1 MKTTPL
7 LPLQRIVADWYQEGH
22 YGYLQTQEEAAKVNS
37 ELFQFQLSEAATA
50 SGPYD
55 YAAML
60 RNTIGELEI
69 LLSDVE
75 KEVA

>member
-1 MKTTPL
+1 MTTTPL

-22 YGYLQTQEEAAKVNS
+22 YVYLQTQEDAEKVNI
-37 ELFQFQLSEAATA
+37 ELFQYQLSEAATA

-60 RNTIGELEI
+60 RHTIYELGC
-69 LLSDVE
+69 LLEMVE
-75 KEVA
+75 KEK

>member
-1 MKTTPL
+1 MTTTPL

-37 ELFQFQLSEAATA
+37 ELFQFQLLEAATA

-60 RNTIGELEI
+60 RNTISELES
-69 LLSDVE
+69 LLIDVE
-75 KEVA
+75 KET

>member
-1 MKTTPL
+1 MKTPL

-22 YGYLQTQEEAAKVNS
+22 YAYITTQEDAKRVNS
-37 ELFQFQLSEAATA
+37 ELFQFQMNEAACA

-69 LLSDVE
+69 LLGTVE
-75 KEVA
+75 ETT